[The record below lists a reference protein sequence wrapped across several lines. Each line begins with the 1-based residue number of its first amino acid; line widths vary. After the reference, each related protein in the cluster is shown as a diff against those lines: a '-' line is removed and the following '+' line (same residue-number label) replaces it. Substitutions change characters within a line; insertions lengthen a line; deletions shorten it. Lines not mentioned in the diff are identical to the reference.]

1 MGEIVHSPINTILNF
16 KSLASKNENGYNPF
30 WMSHVLSDP
39 QLLVRHWQAL
49 AGSIDHTLLKPET
62 TRDQVLRLCDEAL
75 FFNFAA
81 VCVSPWWIGVAS
93 SRLSGSPVK
102 VAATIGFPLGANHT
116 TVKRFEAEE
125 AIRLGAQEVD
135 MVLNIGAL
143 KSGDRKSVQNDIAA
157 VVEVAHAAGAI
168 VKVILET
175 PLLTLEEKILSCEL
189 SVAAR
194 ADFVKTATGF
204 LGGATK
210 EDVSLMRGV
219 VGDRAGVKASG
230 GIRSASTAQDMIDA
244 GANRIGTSS
253 GVAIVHEL
261 GAPEFREH

>member
-1 MGEIVHSPINTILNF
+1 V
-16 KSLASKNENGYNPF
+16 KNGYNRP

-39 QLLVRHWQAL
+39 QLLVRPWQAL

-62 TRDQVLRLCDEAL
+62 TSDQIVHLCDEAR
-75 FFNFAA
+75 FFSFAS
-81 VCVSPWWIGVAS
+81 VCVSPWWIGLAA

-125 AIRLGAQEVD
+125 AIRLGAQELD
-135 MVLNIGAL
+135 MVMNIGAL
-143 KSGDRKSVQNDIAA
+143 KSGERQAVQNDISA
-157 VVEVAHAAGAI
+157 VVNVAHAAGAI

-175 PLLTLEEKILSCEL
+175 PLLTLQEKILGCEL
-189 SVAAR
+189 SLAAK

-204 LGGATK
+204 LGGAAK

-219 VGDRAGVKASG
+219 VGNRAGVKASG
-230 GIRSASTAQDMIDA
+230 GIRTAAAAQTMIDA

-261 GAPEFREH
+261 GAPEFQEH

>member
-1 MGEIVHSPINTILNF
+1 
-16 KSLASKNENGYNPF
+16 
-30 WMSHVLSDP
+30 MSQVLSDA
-39 QLLVRHWQAL
+39 QIQVRGWQAL
-49 AGSIDHTLLKPET
+49 AATIDHTALKPET
-62 TRDQVLRLCDEAL
+62 TRDQIIRLCEEAA

-81 VCVSPWWIGVAS
+81 VCVSPWWITLAAS
-93 SRLSGSPVK
+93 QLSGTLVK
-102 VAATIGFPLGANHT
+102 VATVIGFPHGVNHT

-125 AIRLGAQEVD
+125 AVRLGAHELD
-135 MVLNIGAL
+135 MVINVGAL
-143 KSGDRKSVQNDIAA
+143 KSGDRQAVQNDIAA
-157 VVEVAHAAGAI
+157 VTEVGHAGGAI

-175 PLLTLEEKILSCEL
+175 PLLSLEEKILSCEL
-189 SVAAR
+189 SLAAK

-204 LGGATK
+204 AGAATV

-230 GIRSASTAQDMIDA
+230 GVRTAAAALAMIEA

-261 GAPEFREH
+261 GAPEFQPR

>member
-1 MGEIVHSPINTILNF
+1 
-16 KSLASKNENGYNPF
+16 
-30 WMSHVLSDP
+30 MSQVLSDALI
-39 QLLVRHWQAL
+39 QVRGWQAL
-49 AGSIDHTLLKPET
+49 AASIDHTVLKPET
-62 TRDQVLRLCDEAL
+62 TRDQIIRLCEEAA

-81 VCVSPWWIGVAS
+81 VCVSPWWITLAAAQ
-93 SRLSGSPVK
+93 LSGTQVK
-102 VAATIGFPLGANHT
+102 VATTIGFPHGVHHT

-125 AIRLGAQEVD
+125 AVRLGAQELD
-135 MVLNIGAL
+135 MVMNVGAL
-143 KSGDRKSVQNDIAA
+143 KSGDRQAVQNDIAA
-157 VVEVAHAAGAI
+157 VVEVGHAGGAI

-189 SVAAR
+189 CLAAK

-204 LGGATK
+204 TGAATV

-230 GIRSASTAQDMIDA
+230 GVRTAAAAVAMIDA

-261 GAPEFREH
+261 GAPEFTAR